1 MKKFLVALTAMVLIF
16 SPLTTNAKG
25 HSELETCYNCNG
37 SGTVSELNYAGEYEE
52 VPCPECDGYGA
63 IEVYYKD

>member
-16 SPLTTNAKG
+16 SPLTINAKG
-25 HSELETCYNCNG
+25 HSELETCPNCNG
-37 SGTVSELNYAGEYEE
+37 SRTVIELNYAGEYEE